1 MAAKKKTSSQNKKTT
16 EIPVKTEHVE
26 WDKKY
31 RPKTLDE
38 FYGNEQ
44 VVKAIKTSI
53 ESGKTP
59 KTFFLYGERGCGKTT
74 LARIIASHFCHNH
87 AIREL
92 NTANFSGIDT
102 SREIANNMM
111 TAPFKGK
118 YKAYI
123 IDECAMLGQGGD
135 SSKNAAQH
143 ALLKP
148 LEEPP
153 KHVFFFLCTT
163 DPQNVIKPLKDRCT
177 QYELS
182 PLSDKRVYSL
192 LMNVAE
198 KEDIELPKEAAKQIC
213 KTAEG
218 RPRSAVKLFEQI
230 STLDPNE
237 MEEAASKL
245 IEEREQAIN
254 LCRKMAKINSKT
266 EWKEI
271 ADILK
276 NLNEDPEQVRRMIR
290 GYFSKILLNGDEWAS
305 IILDTFSSPYYNID
319 SRNELIKDV
328 YEVYTE
334 LSE

>member
-1 MAAKKKTSSQNKKTT
+1 MAKKKTRSKEPTPSKNN
-16 EIPVKTEHVE
+16 VDYVE

-44 VVKAIKTSI
+44 VVKAIKNSI

-59 KTFFLYGERGCGKTT
+59 KTFFFYGDRGTGKTT
-74 LARIIASHFCHNH
+74 LARIIASHFCNEH

-102 SREIANNMM
+102 SREIINNMM

-123 IDECAMLGQGGD
+123 IDECAMLGRGGD
-135 SSKNAAQH
+135 SSKNEAQH

-153 KHVFFFLCTT
+153 QHVFFFLCTT

-177 QYELS
+177 QYELT
-182 PLSDKRVYSL
+182 PLKDKKVYNL
-192 LMNVAE
+192 LMEISE
-198 KEDIELPKEAAKQIC
+198 KEGIELPKEAAKQIC
-213 KTAEG
+213 KTSEG
-218 RPRSAVKLFEQI
+218 RPRSAVKLLEQI
-230 STLDPNE
+230 STLDVEE
-237 MEEAASKL
+237 MEEAATKL
-245 IEEREQAIN
+245 VEKHEQAIN
-254 LCRKMAKINSKT
+254 LCRKIAKINSKT
-266 EWKEI
+266 KWKEI

-276 NLNEDPEQVRRMIR
+276 NLDEDPEQVRRMIR
-290 GYFSKILLNGDEWAS
+290 GYFSKVLLGGDEWA
-305 IILDTFSSPYYNID
+305 IIVLDSFKEPFYNID
-319 SRNELIKDV
+319 SKNELIRCV
-328 YEVYTE
+328 YEVYSE